1 MNYPTT
7 ASSPWSAASASV
19 SASLGGTQVGL
30 LGDAGRSLTSST
42 WGVGVGGGGGSSLF
56 SPIDEEEEALLSSS
70 SPSSYISRL
79 HRELENGGVNN
90 GAGMNGSN
98 PFNAFRFH
106 SSSTATPSIFDVD
119 ASTTTTN
126 DRSARRTWLTNQAL
140 ETALEVDESDDDV
153 VEVINVDV

>member
-1 MNYPTT
+1 
-7 ASSPWSAASASV
+7 
-19 SASLGGTQVGL
+19 VGL

-42 WGVGVGGGGGSSLF
+42 WGVGGGGGSSLY

-79 HRELENGGVNN
+79 HRELESGGGNN

-126 DRSARRTWLTNQAL
+126 DRSARRTWFANQAL